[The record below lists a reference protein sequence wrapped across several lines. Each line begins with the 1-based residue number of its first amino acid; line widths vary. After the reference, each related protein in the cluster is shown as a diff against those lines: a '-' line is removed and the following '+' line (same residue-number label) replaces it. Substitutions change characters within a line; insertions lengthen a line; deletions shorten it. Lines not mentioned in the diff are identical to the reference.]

1 MSGKRFRRGCM
12 TSAQGVRVRV
22 GEGNHGGIALPLSRC
37 LVISW
42 VVAATLGCSRQ
53 IEEEPPVPEH
63 RWASCETWC
72 ALMFDPVCPAQDVAV
87 PTEEECVE
95 HCAHEDGLWAPVG
108 DGVDACGPT
117 HIEYIDCLTT
127 LSCEEIQR
135 HFVQVNLIPPQ
146 DPPECGGLLRVQLDC
161 QSAHY

>member
-1 MSGKRFRRGCM
+1 M
-12 TSAQGVRVRV
+12 TSTQTVPVEV
-22 GEGNHGGIALPLSRC
+22 GERDRRRIGRSLSRWLAITS
-37 LVISW
+37 LVT
-42 VVAATLGCSRQ
+42 AALGCSRQ

-63 RWASCETWC
+63 RWEPSETWC
-72 ALMFDPVCPAQDVAV
+72 ALMFDPVCPAQEVEV

-95 HCAHEDGLWAPVG
+95 SLAHEDILWAPVG

-117 HIEYIDCLTT
+117 FIEYIDCLTT

-135 HFVQVNLIPPQ
+135 HFALINVVPA
-146 DPPECGGLLRVQLDC
+146 EERSRCGGLLRVQLDC